1 MQRAYH
7 LQSEICWVVR
17 PLNNQDLL
25 PHPKPVSDMHDAP
38 DIEPEPTS
46 GAMTLRRKKLDN
58 LSWDHTGRHPGNPYF
73 WKIILI
79 LIGVGLRYIFR
90 SSQYEK
96 IPDFE
101 GGRVISSI
109 HINGLVDP
117 ATLVSSQDRRIIS
130 MGRHDLMTMPLVG
143 WFSRRM
149 GSQPVIRKS
158 EIENGISDEEYARK
172 INDRTLLTMT
182 NCIASGYNAMV
193 MPEGMSHQDPHLH
206 RFKTGPMRF
215 ALNAASIAKHR
226 GLPNPALQP
235 VGLHFRCHH
244 WFRTDVFVEFQE
256 PIPVHAPEV
265 PGAPERLSSG
275 MWEEPPSDQ
284 VHNLRDTLF
293 SSLSEVTPDAPD
305 WETYR
310 AWHLIG
316 HVKSNAS
323 NSQLKSFRAEV
334 LAARE
339 VRDALLNGQTKEG
352 LMAPATEA
360 AKILND
366 NQLDGRALTGIKLDS
381 RIVWPKAAIG
391 IFLMILMSPITLP
404 STGVQAFFAWYLG
417 DRTDE
422 GIDARTTYHFLAA
435 MFSPILFWL
444 PLAIVTAFLIHPPSM
459 LSIVAVISILLVIH
473 ISNLVFLFGY
483 DCWSDFSSSRR
494 RAKLAASD
502 RGKRLEEL
510 ISDVKTNLNLL

>member
-1 MQRAYH
+1 
-7 LQSEICWVVR
+7 
-17 PLNNQDLL
+17 
-25 PHPKPVSDMHDAP
+25 MHDAP
-38 DIEPEPTS
+38 DIEPELTS
-46 GAMTLRRKKLDN
+46 GAMKLRRKKLDN

-90 SSQYEK
+90 RSHYEK

-158 EIENGISDEEYARK
+158 EIENGVSDEEYARK

-193 MPEGMSHQDPHLH
+193 LPEGKSHQDPHLH

-275 MWEEPPSDQ
+275 LWEEPPSDQ

-339 VRDALLNGQTKEG
+339 VRDALLNGQTKED
-352 LMAPATEA
+352 LLAPATEA

-459 LSIVAVISILLVIH
+459 LSIAAVISILLIIH

>member
-1 MQRAYH
+1 MQ
-7 LQSEICWVVR
+7 
-17 PLNNQDLL
+17 
-25 PHPKPVSDMHDAP
+25 DAP
-38 DIEPEPTS
+38 DIEPELSS
-46 GAMTLRRKKLDN
+46 GAMKLRRKKLDN
-58 LSWDHTGRHPGNPYF
+58 LPWDHTGRHPGNPYF

-90 SSQYEK
+90 RSHYEK

-101 GGRVISSI
+101 GGRVISSM

-117 ATLVSSQDRRIIS
+117 ATLVHSQDRRIIS
-130 MGRHDLMTMPLVG
+130 MGRHDLMTMPLIG

-158 EIENGISDEEYARK
+158 EIENGVSDEEYARK

-193 MPEGMSHQDPHLH
+193 MPEGKSHQDPHLH

-275 MWEEPPSDQ
+275 LWEEPPSDQ

-305 WETYR
+305 WGTYR

-316 HVKSNAS
+316 HIKANTS
-323 NSQLKSFRAEV
+323 NSQLKSFRDEV

-339 VRDALLNGQTKEG
+339 VRAALSDGQTKED
-352 LMAPATEA
+352 LMAPAIEA

-381 RIVWPKAAIG
+381 RIAWTKSAIG
-391 IFLMILMSPITLP
+391 IFLMILMSPVTIP
-404 STGVQAFFAWYLG
+404 STGIQAFFAWYLG

-444 PLAIVTAFLIHPPSM
+444 PLSIFTAFLVHPPSL
-459 LSIVAVISILLVIH
+459 LSIAIAMSIMLVIH

-483 DCWSDFSSSRR
+483 DCWSDFSTSRR
-494 RAKLAASD
+494 RAKLASSD

>member
-1 MQRAYH
+1 
-7 LQSEICWVVR
+7 
-17 PLNNQDLL
+17 
-25 PHPKPVSDMHDAP
+25 MHDAP
-38 DIEPEPTS
+38 DIEPDLTS
-46 GAMTLRRKKLDN
+46 GAMKLRRKKLDN

-90 SSQYEK
+90 RSHYEK

-101 GGRVISSI
+101 GGRVMSSI

-182 NCIASGYNAMV
+182 NCIASGYNALV

-215 ALNAASIAKHR
+215 ALNAASIAKHK

-339 VRDALLNGQTKEG
+339 VRDALLSGQTKEG

-459 LSIVAVISILLVIH
+459 LSIAAVIPILLVIH
-473 ISNLVFLFGY
+473 ISNLVFLLGY
-483 DCWSDFSSSRR
+483 DCWSDFLTSRR

>member
-38 DIEPEPTS
+38 DIEPELTS
-46 GAMTLRRKKLDN
+46 GSMTLRRKKLDN

-90 SSQYEK
+90 RSQYEK

-158 EIENGISDEEYARK
+158 EIENGVSDEEYARK

-275 MWEEPPSDQ
+275 LWEEPPSDQ

-339 VRDALLNGQTKEG
+339 VRDALLSGQTKEG

-459 LSIVAVISILLVIH
+459 LSIAAVIPILLVIH
-473 ISNLVFLFGY
+473 ISNLVFLLGY
-483 DCWSDFSSSRR
+483 DCWSDFLTSRR